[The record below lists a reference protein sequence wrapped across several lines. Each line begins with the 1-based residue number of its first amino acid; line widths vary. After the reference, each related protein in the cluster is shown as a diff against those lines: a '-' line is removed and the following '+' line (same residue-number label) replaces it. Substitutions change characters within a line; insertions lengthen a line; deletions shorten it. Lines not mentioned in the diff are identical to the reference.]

1 MHKNIFLGL
10 FLLSFKLSAAE
21 VSPAVITYIAP
32 WEPHIDIRTS
42 AAFNNSQ
49 TCGAATFYRIDLQ
62 NDPGAQAKLSVILAA
77 FMAGKPVGLSI
88 LGCVGDA
95 PKISGIRLYK

>member
-10 FLLSFKLSAAE
+10 FLLSFKLRAAE

-32 WEPHIDIRTS
+32 WEPHINIRTS

-49 TCGAATFYRIDLQ
+49 TCGAATFYRIYLQ
-62 NDPGAQAKLSVILAA
+62 NDPGAQAKLYVILAA
-77 FMAGKPVGLSI
+77 LWQVSQ
-88 LGCVGDA
+88 LG
-95 PKISGIRLYK
+95 

>member
-1 MHKNIFLGL
+1 MNKSIFLSL

-21 VSPAVITYIAP
+21 VSPAEITYIAP
-32 WEPHIDIRTS
+32 WEPHVDIRTS

-49 TCGAATFYRIDLQ
+49 ACGSATHYRIDLL
-62 NDPGAQAKLSVILAA
+62 NDPGAQAKLSVILSA

-88 LGCVGDA
+88 LGCVGNA